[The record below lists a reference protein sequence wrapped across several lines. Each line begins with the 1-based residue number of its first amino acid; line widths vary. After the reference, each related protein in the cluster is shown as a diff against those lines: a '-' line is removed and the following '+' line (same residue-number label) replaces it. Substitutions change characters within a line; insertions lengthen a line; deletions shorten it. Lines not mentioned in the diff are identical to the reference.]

1 MVLWTTSVWA
11 IELFSTPPELTADV
25 AFWKRVY
32 TKVGTSSGLL
42 HDERDLSVVYE
53 TLRFSSA
60 ASAYT
65 RERKVEARK
74 QYYQAILQRLAA
86 GERENLTT
94 DEARVLALWPAG
106 VSIKTISQAVH
117 GIRFQLGQSDDFLA
131 GLQRS
136 GAWENYIQRAFA
148 VRGMPEE
155 LAVLPH
161 VESSFNPGAY
171 SWLGAAGMW
180 QFIPETGQRYLRIDN
195 VLDERLDPYVSTD
208 AAVQLLALNYNAT
221 GSWPLAIT
229 AYNHGAAG
237 MRRAIQS
244 LGTRDIVTILRRY
257 ESPTLGFAS
266 RNFYVSFLAALEVDR
281 DVESYFPGLERD
293 REQPL
298 DTVEAPDFIPLSALS
313 DALHIDAARL
323 RPYNLMLMPSV
334 WSGEKYVPVGYS
346 LRLPPGAI
354 DPADAAKAIAA
365 IPSTRRFAAQVP
377 DEYYMVNAGDT
388 LSGIAAQYGILT
400 SELMLRNQLSSA
412 NLIWIGQRLSLP
424 GSGGARIAAVA
435 EASEAV
441 ALDIPTKG
449 EYRVQLGDT
458 LTGIATRYGTT
469 AGALVQINRLGDPD
483 DIKLGQML
491 ALAADP
497 EAISLAAPEEAERKR
512 PSEAKWA
519 ELKEAEPASPAAV
532 QPTGKVIDRRGTSH
546 PGGRSR

>member
-1 MVLWTTSVWA
+1 M
-11 IELFSTPPELTADV
+11 
-25 AFWKRVY
+25 
-32 TKVGTSSGLL
+32 
-42 HDERDLSVVYE
+42 
-53 TLRFSSA
+53 
-60 ASAYT
+60 
-65 RERKVEARK
+65 EARK

-86 GERENLTT
+86 GQRENLTT

-117 GIRFQLGQSDDFLA
+117 GIRFQLGQRDDFLA

-155 LAVLPH
+155 LAMLPH
-161 VESSFNPGAY
+161 VESSFNPEAY

-195 VLDERLDPYVSTD
+195 VLDERLDPYASTD

-237 MRRAIQS
+237 MRRAVQS

-257 ESPTLGFAS
+257 ESPTFGFAS
-266 RNFYVSFLAALEVDR
+266 CNFYVSFLAALEVNR
-281 DVESYFPGLERD
+281 DAESYFPGLERD

-334 WSGEKYVPVGYS
+334 WSGEKYVPAGYS

-365 IPSTRRFAAQVP
+365 IPSARRFAVQVP

-388 LSGIAAQYGILT
+388 LSGIAAQYGVLT

-424 GSGGARIAAVA
+424 GSGAARIAAVA

-441 ALDIPTKG
+441 ALDIPTGG

-458 LTGIATRYGTT
+458 LTGIATCYGTT
-469 AGALVQINRLGDPD
+469 AGALVQINRLRDPD

-491 ALAADP
+491 TLAADP
-497 EAISLAAPEEAERKR
+497 EEISPAAPEEVERKR
-512 PSEAKWA
+512 PGEAKLA
-519 ELKEAEPASPAAV
+519 ELKEPEPASPAAV
-532 QPTGKVIDRRGTSH
+532 EPAGKVIGRCGTSR
-546 PGGRSR
+546 PDGRSR